1 MRNLP
6 SLVPFYGL
14 ASALLFA
21 LSNHF
26 SHMGLER
33 SDARSGTLISI
44 ATSAAV
50 YWLFAPLF
58 LEGWYWLTTAALIF
72 ALVGVIRPAL
82 STMLA
87 TSSIKMMGPTLTS
100 SLTAVTPIFG
110 AIFAILILGEHM
122 SLPIAVGTAAVVAG
136 AVVATWNPKGLKRTW
151 PLWAI
156 VLPLGA
162 SLVRAAGHIGTKYG
176 LIELDSPSFAV
187 LVGNTVS
194 LGSAL
199 LVFRRKDRPLL
210 RIGGGSGNLWFFAA
224 GIANALSLQFL
235 NNALAAGD
243 VVTVVPIV
251 SATPV
256 FTMLLGVFV
265 FGREIVTWRTI
276 ATIALIVP
284 GVVLVALHGVH

>member
-1 MRNLP
+1 MSKLP
-6 SLVPFYGL
+6 YLVPFYGL

-26 SHMGLER
+26 SHLGLER
-33 SDARSGTLISI
+33 SDARSGTLVSI
-44 ATSAAV
+44 ATSAAA
-50 YWLFAPLF
+50 YWLFAPFF
-58 LEGWYWLTTAALIF
+58 LEGGYWLTTAALLF
-72 ALVGVIRPAL
+72 ATVGLIRPAL

-110 AIFAILILGEHM
+110 AIFAILMLGERM
-122 SLPIAVGTAAVVAG
+122 SAPIALGTAGVVIG
-136 AVVATWNPKGLKRTW
+136 AIVAAWNPRGLKRTW

-162 SLVRAAGHIGTKYG
+162 SLIRATGHIATKYG
-176 LIELDSPSFAV
+176 LLEVDSPSFAV

-194 LGSAL
+194 LGTAV
-199 LVFRRKDRPLL
+199 LVWGREGRPLL
-210 RIGGGSGNLWFFAA
+210 GMGGGGNLWFIAA
-224 GIANALSLQFL
+224 GISNALSLQFL

-243 VVTVVPIV
+243 VVAVVPIV

-256 FTMLLGVFV
+256 FTLLLGVLF
-265 FGREIVTWRTI
+265 FGREIVTCRTL

-284 GVVLVALHGVH
+284 GVILVALNSGR

>member
-1 MRNLP
+1 MSSLP
-6 SLVPFYGL
+6 YLVPLYGL

-33 SDARSGTLISI
+33 SDARTGTLVSI
-44 ATSAAV
+44 ATSAIA

-58 LEGWYWLTTAALIF
+58 LKGWYWLTAAALLF
-72 ALVGVIRPAL
+72 AVVGIIRPVL

-87 TSSIKMMGPTLTS
+87 TSSIELMGPTLTS

-110 AIFAILILGEHM
+110 AIFAILILGERM
-122 SLPIAVGTAAVVAG
+122 SAPIAVGTAAVVAG
-136 AVVATWNPKGLKRTW
+136 AVVAAWNPKGLSRTW

-156 VLPLGA
+156 ALPLGA
-162 SLVRAAGHIGTKYG
+162 SLIRATGHIATKYG
-176 LIELDSPSFAV
+176 LLEVDSPSFAV

-194 LGSAL
+194 LGTAV
-199 LVFRRKDRPLL
+199 LVFRRGGRPLL
-210 RIGGGSGNLWFFAA
+210 GTGSGNLWFFAA
-224 GIANALSLQFL
+224 GLSNALSLQFL
-235 NNALAAGD
+235 NNALAVGD
-243 VVTVVPIV
+243 VVAVVPIV

-256 FTMLLGVFV
+256 FTLLLGLLL
-265 FGREIVTWRTI
+265 FGRERITWRTL

-284 GVVLVALHGVH
+284 GVVLVALHSAR